1 MSKSNPRAKAGRAGG
16 MGGRG
21 ATKRRAPEHYAYMN
35 SRKVNHAVSSGVVEK
50 IRSQADK
57 AKAKGGKIQLKVLAG
72 IYGLHISTISR
83 ILSGSRHAEK

>member
-16 MGGRG
+16 MGGKG
-21 ATKRRAPEHYAYMN
+21 AAKRRTPEQYAYMN
-35 SRKVNHAVSSGVVEK
+35 SRKVNHSVSSAVVKK
-50 IRSQADK
+50 IRNQADK
-57 AKAKGGKIQLKVLAG
+57 AKAKGDKIALKVLAG